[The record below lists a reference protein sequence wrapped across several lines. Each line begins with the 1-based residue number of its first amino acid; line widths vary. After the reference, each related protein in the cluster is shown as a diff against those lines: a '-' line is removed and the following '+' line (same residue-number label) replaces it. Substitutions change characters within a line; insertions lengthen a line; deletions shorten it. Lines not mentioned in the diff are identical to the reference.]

1 MKHRKSNIYIS
12 AFCVAAGISSCSTD
26 ATMPRAAGETRSVDM
41 QITVSKSTDA
51 SRTVIAENDGDL
63 DCLWTAGDRIVVSST
78 DGTKLGILSLTSG
91 AGESQAVFEGKIE
104 VTEEEGTST
113 FNFFYFGT
121 ETDPESIGST
131 VMLNYSSQE
140 GTLASLSANDF
151 FSASSN
157 VSIAYGSA
165 TAESVVLKRATAF
178 GRFNLQF
185 EGADWSGETVT
196 VSGSGLT
203 NILNV
208 GLDGSITTD
217 NAENATITVANP
229 EADLWLTILP
239 GETDLTFTTT
249 IGEKLYTATLP
260 SRKWTAGEYVRMAN
274 ADGTI
279 SGIPVE
285 MTTEPDPITDPGD
298 AVGPVFE
305 VKDKKFRFTK
315 ANLAYNVNEKRWYL
329 LDEQWSFLC
338 KKGWAYANGSY
349 VGTKESDI
357 DLFGFGCTGLHFS
370 YYNDRLQ
377 TPTQFEED
385 INAPE
390 YFIQKTLYAGQ
401 SINGTSQGYYYPT
414 QNETCN
420 QGYTGSNL
428 EYGIQEMTMDWGTA
442 YEQQENNGGN
452 YYTLL
457 SSDWSDLQ
465 SKYFMTGATITDIAN
480 PNNSNKA
487 GLYGCMILDATNK
500 TEASALL
507 KEYGA
512 TVSASLS
519 DNLSFTGTNY
529 QYFNYDYVKLT
540 SEQFKALEAAGKVV
554 FLPEAGHTAVTT
566 NSYTKTDG
574 YYWTATAGQAYTST
588 IFRFD
593 GNVTPKVFKL
603 DTQSSRIFGC
613 AVRLV
618 KEVK

>member
-1 MKHRKSNIYIS
+1 MP
-12 AFCVAAGISSCSTD
+12 AATGVA
-26 ATMPRAAGETRSVDM
+26 RSVDM
-41 QITVSKSTDA
+41 QITVSKVGDA
-51 SRTVIAENDGDL
+51 SRSVIEENGGDL
-63 DCLWTAGDRIVVSST
+63 NCLWTAGDRIVVSSAQ
-78 DGTKLGILSLTSG
+78 GAKLGVLSLASG
-91 AGESQAVFEGKIE
+91 AGESEAVFAGEIE
-104 VTEEEGTST
+104 VTGEGTDT
-113 FNFFYFGT
+113 YNFFYFGT
-121 ETDPESIGST
+121 DTDPESIEGAT
-131 VMLNYSSQE
+131 VKLDYSEQG
-140 GTLASLSANDF
+140 GTLASLNDKDF
-151 FSASSN
+151 FSASSTVN
-157 VSIAYGSA
+157 ITYGSA
-165 TAESVVLKRATAF
+165 TAESVVLERATAF
-178 GRFNLQF
+178 GRFSLQF
-185 EGADWSGETVT
+185 DGADYAGETVT
-196 VSGSGLT
+196 VSGTGLA
-203 NILNV
+203 NLLNAR
-208 GLDGSITTD
+208 LDGTIATANTES
-217 NAENATITVANP
+217 ATITVANAT
-229 EADLWLTILP
+229 ADLWLTILP
-239 GETDLTFTTT
+239 TETDLTFTTT
-249 IGEKLYTATLP
+249 IGEKTYTGTLP
-260 SRKWTAGEYVRMAN
+260 SRTWKAGEYVRYEAV
-274 ADGTI
+274 DGTY
-279 SGIPVE
+279 SGIPVT
-285 MTTEPDPITDPGD
+285 MTTEPEPTPEPGD

-305 VKDKKFRFTK
+305 VNGKKFRFTK
-315 ANLAYNVNEKRWYL
+315 ANLAYNVTEKRWYL

-349 VGTKESDI
+349 VGAKESDI

-401 SINGTSQGYYYPT
+401 SINATQQGYYYPT

-428 EYGIQEMTMDWGTA
+428 EYGIQEMAMDWGTA

-487 GLYGCMILDATNK
+487 GLYGCMILDATSK
-500 TEASALL
+500 AEASALL

-512 TVSASLS
+512 TVSNSLS
-519 DNLSFTGTNY
+519 DNLSFSGTNY

-540 SEQFKALEAAGKVV
+540 SAQFKALEAAGKVV

-593 GNVTPKVFKL
+593 GNVTPKIFKL